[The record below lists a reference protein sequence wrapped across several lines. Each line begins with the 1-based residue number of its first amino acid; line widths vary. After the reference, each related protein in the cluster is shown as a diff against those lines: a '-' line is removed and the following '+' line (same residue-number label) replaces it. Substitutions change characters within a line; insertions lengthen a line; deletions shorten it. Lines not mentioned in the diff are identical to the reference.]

1 MGDLVESMSAMFVR
15 ALNQATV
22 FCFAEI
28 MGRGWRVVR
37 NRMYE
42 YVAEVMVDLFEDRL
56 RDADPV
62 EVAEAALKLYYP
74 KTKLIEKNEN
84 KAVFKVRSNCPI
96 VRMSVYMLE
105 KHPEVRKYI
114 CDPGDLVIEGKSAA
128 GEEVERLYDKID
140 GLPSCRIFDA
150 VMERLGEPWRMRVER
165 VDLSGDVPEA
175 FFVVEKR

>member
-1 MGDLVESMSAMFVR
+1 MGDVVESMSAMFAR

-28 MGRGWRVVR
+28 MGRGWRAVR

-42 YVAEVMVDLFEDRL
+42 YVAEVMVDLFEDKL

-62 EVAEAALKLYYP
+62 EIAEAALKLYYP
-74 KTKLIEKNEN
+74 KTELIERNEN
-84 KAVFKVRSNCPI
+84 KAVFKVKSNCPI

-105 KHPEVRKYI
+105 KHPEVRRYV
-114 CDPGDLVIEGKSAA
+114 CDPDDLVIEGERAE
-128 GEEVERLYDKID
+128 GEEVERLYDEID

-150 VMERLGEPWRMRVER
+150 IMERLDEPWRMRVEE